1 MQRLLS
7 SFITAVSRVMFE
19 SKVLRYVWYLLIILA
34 LLLFWL
40 HFGEVE
46 ISFVYSDF

>member
-7 SFITAVSRVMFE
+7 SFITTVSRVIFE
-19 SKVLRYVWYLLIILA
+19 SRALRYVWYLLIILA

-40 HFGEVE
+40 YFGEVE
-46 ISFVYSDF
+46 ISFVYTDF